1 MTAEF
6 ELKSRRQ
13 FLTIHPLLERWK
25 LEEASGPARERFLQ
39 LIGPGWA
46 AESIALDYGC
56 EISGLQDATK
66 EHYRQLME
74 NHQNATVW
82 WYAKASGKEPLKC
95 TDLAQLHERLF
106 AGVDPAA
113 GRFRQEVV
121 PPHSRRSELSIEEEL
136 IPALLEN
143 ALGWFESDSFQQIHE
158 IEKTAL
164 VLIRLMDLLPF
175 AEGNGIT
182 ARVFSN
188 FYLLRSGYP
197 PALIPSSLT
206 SQYAV
211 AIQNAL
217 HFDTQ
222 GIIDLIA
229 QAVANTLAYCIGRPR
244 QDNPLQILE
253 H

>member
-13 FLTIHPLLERWK
+13 FLAMQPLLKKWESEK
-25 LEEASGPARERFLQ
+25 ASGPARERFLQ

-46 AESIALDYGC
+46 TENIALDYGG
-56 EISGLQDATK
+56 EITGMQESMKNQ
-66 EHYRQLME
+66 YRRLME
-74 NHQNATVW
+74 NHQDAGIW
-82 WYAKASGKEPLKC
+82 WYAKANGKEPLQSA
-95 TDLAQLHERLF
+95 DLARLHERLF
-106 AGVDPAA
+106 AGVDPTA
-113 GRFRQEVV
+113 GKFREEKI
-121 PPHSRRSELSIEEEL
+121 PSHSGQSEFSIEAEL

-143 ALGWFESDSFQQIHE
+143 SLGWFTSESFQQIHE

-175 AEGNGIT
+175 AKGNGIV
-182 ARVFSN
+182 ARVFSSY
-188 FYLLRSGYP
+188 YLLRSGYP

-206 SQYAV
+206 SQYAM

-217 HFDTQ
+217 HYDTQ

-229 QAVANTLAYCIGRPR
+229 QAVTNALAYCVGQPRPT
-244 QDNPLQILE
+244 DPFQIME
-253 H
+253 N